1 MNQRRGFTLVELII
15 SLAVA
20 GIVLGL
26 AWPAFATLLERTS
39 AATARHRLSATLMT
53 ARSTAILR
61 REAVSACPSVDGR
74 RCSGHG
80 DWSEG
85 WIVYRDPGQEAQ
97 PASADQV
104 LRRGDP
110 MPPDTTIES
119 SAGRTLVRFQW
130 DGRAYGTN
138 LTLRICS
145 RRTRQHI
152 ASVILSN
159 SGRARTEAGR
169 AGAPCPPRAS

>member
-1 MNQRRGFTLVELII
+1 MDQRRGFTLVELLT
-15 SLAVA
+15 SLAFA

-26 AWPAFATLLERTS
+26 AWPAFADLLERTS

-53 ARSTAILR
+53 ARSTAIMR
-61 REAVSACPSVDGR
+61 REAVSVCPSADGR

-80 DWSEG
+80 DWSGG
-85 WIVYRDPGQEAQ
+85 WIVYQDPGHDAQ
-97 PASADQV
+97 PASAEQV

-110 MPPDTTIES
+110 MPVDATIES
-119 SAGRTLVRFQW
+119 SAGRTLVRFQR
-130 DGRAYGTN
+130 DGRASGTN

-169 AGAPCPPRAS
+169 AGTPCPPRAS